1 MIVHKHCNRLKEN
14 YSGHSIKRAYVAREA
29 WECHQVVMEDAVLHF
44 EITHCINCS
53 HTHTCTHRATHL
65 IIHRMHTTNAD
76 AHMHSNKWGW
86 ISMRSVVWFRYQ
98 LRNNN
103 QWKSL
108 APSVS
113 LWDDVSLQS
122 RWRQSR
128 RSGAHALAVCWQTEV
143 MFWTGAWTNIASAV
157 AVKRLIYSHQKASQC
172 SFSSCIGFRKFDHQ

>member
-1 MIVHKHCNRLKEN
+1 MRMSSSSDGGRSVTLWDYTLHKL
-14 YSGHSIKRAYVAREA
+14 
-29 WECHQVVMEDAVLHF
+29 L
-44 EITHCINCS
+44 T

-108 APSVS
+108 APSAS